1 MKTNDTTFIKKV
13 LLEYSIHPTRK
24 KFFLVEKG
32 YKSYKRSEEIEEDL
46 YKDLLSGKIGALP
59 ALDPKIE
66 GFTLDLNEKEG
77 IFIFYAYIKS
87 QTAYVKD
94 LPSPD
99 RLFNCEIVSHGL
111 AAYTENRGDVQIVQ
125 NLRSIRNSIRNN
137 SSMEI
142 CAAHKSQHIGPAG
155 IYVMGDVKFVS
166 NIDLC
171 SAYDGVGRYVY
182 RHYWRTAGVFSKAQI
197 DLGRHSH
204 MEYIVTPKKICGIW
218 YKEEEVSKDLLLKL
232 EEIARAIKVNLY
244 KVK

>member
-1 MKTNDTTFIKKV
+1 MRTEDIKTIKKA

-24 KFFLVEKG
+24 KFFLVENG
-32 YKSYKRSEEIEEDL
+32 YKSYERTEQIEEDL
-46 YKDLLSGKIGALP
+46 YINLLNGRVGVLP
-59 ALDPKIE
+59 ALEPKIE
-66 GFTLDLNEKEG
+66 GFTLDFNEKEG
-77 IFIFYAYIKS
+77 IFIFYVYTKS

-99 RLFNCEIVSHGL
+99 SLFNCEIVSHGL
-111 AAYTENRGDVQIVQ
+111 AAYIEKRGDGDVQIVQ
-125 NLRSIRNSIRNN
+125 NLRNILRNN
-137 SSMEI
+137 RAMEI

-171 SAYDGVGRYVY
+171 SAYDKTGSRYIY
-182 RHYWRTAGVFSKAQI
+182 RHYWRVEGVFAKTQI
-197 DLGRHSH
+197 DLSKHSH

-218 YKEEEVSKDLLLKL
+218 VKEGEVSKDLLLKL
-232 EEIARAIKVNLY
+232 QEIANKQKIKLY

>member
-1 MKTNDTTFIKKV
+1 MKTEDVKIIKEV
-13 LLEYSIHPTRK
+13 LLKYGIHPTRK

-32 YKSYKRSEEIEEDL
+32 YKTYEKEEEIDEEFYL
-46 YKDLLSGKIGALP
+46 SLLDGVTGALP
-59 ALDPKIE
+59 ALDPKIK
-66 GFTLDLNEKEG
+66 GFILDFNEEKG
-77 IFIFYAYIKS
+77 IFGFYVYIKS

-111 AAYTENRGDVQIVQ
+111 AAYIEKRGDVQIVQ
-125 NLRSIRNSIRNN
+125 NLRNILRNN
-137 SSMEI
+137 RAEI

-171 SAYDGVGRYVY
+171 SAYDKTGRYIY
-182 RHYWRTAGVFSKAQI
+182 RHYWRVEGVFAKTQI
-197 DLGRHSH
+197 DLSKHNH
-204 MEYIVTPKKICGIW
+204 MEYIVIPKKICGIW
-218 YKEEEVSKDLLLKL
+218 IKEGEVSKDLLLKL
-232 EEIARAIKVNLY
+232 QEIANKLKIKIY

>member
-1 MKTNDTTFIKKV
+1 MRTEDIKTIKKV

-24 KFFLVEKG
+24 KFFLVENG
-32 YKSYKRSEEIEEDL
+32 YKSYERTEQIEEDL
-46 YKDLLSGKIGALP
+46 YIDLLNGRVGVLP
-59 ALDPKIE
+59 ALDPKIK
-66 GFTLDLNEKEG
+66 GFILDFNEKRG
-77 IFIFYAYIKS
+77 IFVFYAYIKS

-111 AAYTENRGDVQIVQ
+111 AAYTQKKKGDVQIVQ
-125 NLRSIRNSIRNN
+125 NLRNILRSINYST
-137 SSMEI
+137 MEI
-142 CAAHKSQHIGPAG
+142 CAAHKSQHIGPVG
-155 IYVMGDVKFVS
+155 IYVMGDMKFVS

-182 RHYWRTAGVFSKAQI
+182 RHYWRIAGVFSKTQI
-197 DLGRHSH
+197 NLCRHSH

-218 YKEEEVSKDLLLKL
+218 YKEGEVSKDLLLKL

>member
-1 MKTNDTTFIKKV
+1 MKTEDIKIIEKV
-13 LLEYSIHPTRK
+13 LLEYNIHPTRK

-32 YKSYKRSEEIEEDL
+32 YKSYKRSEQIEEDL

-111 AAYTENRGDVQIVQ
+111 AAYKKGGDVQIVQ
-125 NLRSIRNSIRNN
+125 NLRNILRNIAN
-137 SSMEI
+137 MEI

-155 IYVMGDVKFVS
+155 IYVMGDMKFVS

-171 SAYDGVGRYVY
+171 SSYDAKGRYIY
-182 RHYWRTAGVFSKAQI
+182 RHYWQVAGVFAKHQINLSKW
-197 DLGRHSH
+197 SH
-204 MEYIVTPKKICGIW
+204 MEYIVIPKKICGIW
-218 YKEEEVSKDLLLKL
+218 YKEEVSKDLLLKL